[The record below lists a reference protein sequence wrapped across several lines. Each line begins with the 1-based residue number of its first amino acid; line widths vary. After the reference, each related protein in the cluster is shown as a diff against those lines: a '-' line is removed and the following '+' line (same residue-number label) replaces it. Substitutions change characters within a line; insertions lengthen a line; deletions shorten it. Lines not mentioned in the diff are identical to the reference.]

1 MQSNLRPRRSVL
13 YLPGANPRALEK
25 ARGLPADALIF
36 DLEDAVAADAKA
48 DARSIVA
55 AALEQGGYGAREL
68 ILRVNAL
75 STPWGEDDLALA
87 ATLPIHG
94 VLLPKVESADDV
106 RAAQAVYDATGAE
119 RTLDIWCMIE
129 TPLGVLRAGEIAAA
143 GGRLAGFV
151 MGTNDLVKDLGAR
164 HTANRLPIVT
174 ALSLA
179 ILAARAHGLAIIDGV
194 HIDLDDDA
202 GFETACRQGVE
213 LGFDGKTLIHPRTI
227 DAANRIFAPSADD
240 IAAAHRM
247 IAGFEAAKAEGKG
260 VARIDGKLV
269 EQLHVDSA
277 RRLLDMVAAIERLA
291 E

>member
-1 MQSNLRPRRSVL
+1 MQNNLRPRRSML
-13 YLPGANPRALEK
+13 YMPGANARALEK
-25 ARGLPADALIF
+25 ARTLSADALIF
-36 DLEDAVAADAKA
+36 DLEDAVTADAKA
-48 DARSIVA
+48 DARTIVA

-75 STPWGEDDLALA
+75 ATPWGADDLALA

-106 RAAQAVYDATGAE
+106 RVAQAVYDATGAE
-119 RTLDIWCMIE
+119 RALDIWCMIE
-129 TPLGVLRAGEIAAA
+129 TPLGVLRASEIAGA

-164 HTANRLPIVT
+164 HTADRLPIVT

-179 ILAARAHGLAIIDGV
+179 ILAARAHGLHIIDGV

-202 GFETACRQGVE
+202 GFETICRQGVE

-227 DAANRIFAPSADD
+227 DAANRIFAPSAEEV
-240 IAAAHRM
+240 AAAHRM

-291 E
+291 